1 MKIKNTSLSLVLL
14 LVFSCSKKSPELD
27 VAQVELN
34 KAQDL
39 WRSKGIDSYSYTQ
52 TRFCFCLPKELGP
65 HKLTIL
71 NGVIVSVNGEAFD
84 ASIHQGYLNIND
96 SFEYI
101 INKLENDPE
110 EISLEFDSTYGFPTD
125 VFFDMSLMIADEEI
139 RLTFTGFIPSS
150 ANK

>member
-1 MKIKNTSLSLVLL
+1 MKIKNTSLSLILL
-14 LVFSCSKKSPELD
+14 LVFSCSKKSPEVD
-27 VAQVELN
+27 VAPVELN

-39 WRSKGIDSYSYTQ
+39 WRLKGIDSYSYTQ
-52 TRFCFCLPKELGP
+52 TRICFCLPKELGP
-65 HKLTIL
+65 HKLTIQ

-84 ASIHQGYLNIND
+84 ASIHQSYLTIND

-110 EISLEFDSTYGFPTD
+110 EFNLEFDSTYGFPTD

-139 RLTFTGFIPSS
+139 RLTFTDFNSS
-150 ANK
+150 TEN

>member
-1 MKIKNTSLSLVLL
+1 MKIKNTYLSLVLL
-14 LVFSCSKKSPELD
+14 LVFSCSKKSPEVD
-27 VAQVELN
+27 VAPVKLN

-39 WRSKGIDSYSYTQ
+39 WRSKCIDSYSYTQ
-52 TRFCFCLPKELGP
+52 TRICFCLPKELGP
-65 HKLTIL
+65 HKLTIQ

-84 ASIHQGYLNIND
+84 ASIHQSYLTIND

-110 EISLEFDSTYGFPTD
+110 EFNLEFDSTYGFPTD

-139 RLTFTGFIPSS
+139 RLTFTDFNSS
-150 ANK
+150 TEN

>member
-1 MKIKNTSLSLVLL
+1 MKIKNTSISLVLL
-14 LVFSCSKKSPELD
+14 LVFSCSKKSPEVD
-27 VAQVELN
+27 VGPVELN

-65 HKLTIL
+65 HKLTIQ
-71 NGVIVSVNGEAFD
+71 NGVIVGVDGEAFD
-84 ASIHQGYLNIND
+84 ALIHQGYLTIND

-110 EISLEFDSTYGFPTD
+110 EFNLEFDSNYGFPTD

-139 RLTFTGFIPSS
+139 ILTFTDFSPSTV
-150 ANK
+150 N